1 MCSVGACGVEF
12 TAGNPLCSVLCVIC
26 YDLWSLDA
34 LLFFVFTTWLFD
46 MVMVFPIQLISF
58 DLYVIDHFFVHDVRL
73 VHFSMLA
80 VLSWVSEIPQIAAV
94 TLSIL
99 LQIIPDLFP
108 LRFFSFLFRTPAV
121 PLLQLELPR
130 PDRGNK
136 REVWKNRQNH
146 QSYRTPRANSDR

>member
-1 MCSVGACGVEF
+1 MEF

-73 VHFSMLA
+73 C
-80 VLSWVSEIPQIAAV
+80 
-94 TLSIL
+94 
-99 LQIIPDLFP
+99 
-108 LRFFSFLFRTPAV
+108 SFQHAGCTFLG
-121 PLLQLELPR
+121 L
-130 PDRGNK
+130 
-136 REVWKNRQNH
+136 
-146 QSYRTPRANSDR
+146 